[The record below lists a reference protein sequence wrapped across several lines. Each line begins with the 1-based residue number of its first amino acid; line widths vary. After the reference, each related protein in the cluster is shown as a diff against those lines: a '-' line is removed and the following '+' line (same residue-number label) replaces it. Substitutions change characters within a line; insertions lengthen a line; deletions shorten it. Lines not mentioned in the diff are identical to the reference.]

1 MKKRGQVLLVDDE
14 VRLSE
19 SIQLLLSGPDVKVT
33 AVHTGEE
40 GLREIRDNTYDAF
53 LFDIGLPDM
62 DGFELMTQAG
72 LHQKDTPVIFMT
84 GHTTVETAIR
94 ALKNGAYSYL
104 RKPIE
109 FDELKMTVDNAIE
122 KKRLIVR
129 NRTVTVRLKKSEQRY
144 RRLVQNSPDLIYTLD
159 SDGNFLFVNNA
170 VENLL
175 GYKSTEL
182 LGTPYTS
189 LFKPEAHRGEGAARL
204 ENGLHLL
211 MKKSGESCP
220 VETSLTPIRNGRG
233 SIIGCQ
239 GVDRDISRR
248 RALEDALTNSFAA
261 LRDTHGAAILGL
273 ATLVEYRDIGTG
285 LHLER
290 IRTYVEILART
301 LAMLP
306 KYKEYITEMY
316 IKEVSQSSILHD
328 IGKVGI
334 PDAILLKE
342 DKLTNDEFNVMK
354 THCIIGGDALKAIES
369 RIDGQSFLTLGKKIA
384 YCHHERWDGTGYPYG
399 LKGNNIPLSAR
410 QVSVADV
417 YDALTSERSYKP
429 RFSHDYA
436 KEVLRDGRG
445 TQFDP
450 DVVDAFLEREY
461 DFCHIQNG
469 MSEERRPANFINP
482 EMPFLMPD
490 FNSGSSS

>member
-1 MKKRGQVLLVDDE
+1 MTKCGKVLLVDDE

-19 SIQLLLSGPDVKVT
+19 SIQILLSGPEIEVIS
-33 AVHTGEE
+33 VHTGEE
-40 GLREIRDNTYDAF
+40 ALNEIKCTSYDAF

-62 DGFELMTQAG
+62 NGFELLTQARV
-72 LHQKDTPVIFMT
+72 HQKDTPVIFMT

-94 ALKNGAYSYL
+94 ALKNGAYSFL

-109 FDELKMTVDNAIE
+109 FEELKMTVVNAME
-122 KKRLIVR
+122 KKRLIER

-159 SDGNFLFVNNA
+159 SEGRFLFVNNA

-175 GYKSTEL
+175 GYRSTEL
-182 LGTPYTS
+182 LNVAYVSLISPDTP
-189 LFKPEAHRGEGAARL
+189 RVEGGLRL

-211 MKKSGESCP
+211 TKKDGNYCP

-233 SIIGCQ
+233 TIIGCQ

-290 IRTYVEILART
+290 IRNYVELLART

-306 KYKEYITEMY
+306 KYEEYITETY

-334 PDAILLKE
+334 PDAILLKQ
-342 DKLTNDEFNVMK
+342 DKLTKDEFNVMK
-354 THCIIGGDALKAIES
+354 THCIIGGDAIKAIES

-399 LKGNNIPLSAR
+399 LKGHNIPLSAR

-417 YDALTSERSYKP
+417 YDALTSERAYKP

-436 KEVLRDGRG
+436 KDVLMDGRG

-450 DVVDAFLEREY
+450 DVVDAFMERER
-461 DFCHIQNG
+461 DFFNIQNV
-469 MSEERRPANFINP
+469 MSEERRAASCITP

-490 FNSGSSS
+490 FNSGTSM

>member
-1 MKKRGQVLLVDDE
+1 MKQCGKVLLVDDE
-14 VRLSE
+14 VRLGE
-19 SIQLLLSGPDVKVT
+19 SLQILLSGPDMEVT
-33 AVHTGEE
+33 TVHSGGEA
-40 GLREIRDNTYDAF
+40 LKEIKETSYDAF

-62 DGFELMTQAG
+62 DGFELMTQSG

-84 GHTTVETAIR
+84 GHTTIETAIR
-94 ALKNGAYSYL
+94 ALKHGAYSFL

-109 FDELKMTVDNAIE
+109 FEELKMTVVNAIE
-122 KKRLIVR
+122 KKRLIEKNR
-129 NRTVTVRLKKSEQRY
+129 NVTVRLKKSEQRY

-159 SDGNFLFVNNA
+159 SDGRFLFVNNA
-170 VENLL
+170 VESIL
-175 GYKSTEL
+175 GYRSNEL
-182 LGTPYTS
+182 LRKPY
-189 LFKPEAHRGEGAARL
+189 LDLIKVDGAWGDREVRL
-204 ENGLHLL
+204 ENGVHLL
-211 MKKSGESCP
+211 TKKDGTHCP

-233 SIIGCQ
+233 AIVGCQ

-248 RALEDALTNSFAA
+248 RALEDALTSSFAA

-273 ATLVEYRDIGTG
+273 ATLVEYRDVGTG

-290 IRTYVEILART
+290 IRKYVEILAET
-301 LAMLP
+301 LAILP
-306 KYKEYITEMY
+306 KYREYITDTY

-399 LKGNNIPLSAR
+399 MKGSNIPLSAR

-429 RFSHDYA
+429 RFSHEYA
-436 KEVLRDGRG
+436 VEVLSEGRG

-450 DVVDAFLEREY
+450 DVVDAFIAREK
-461 DFCHIQNG
+461 DFQHIQHG
-469 MSEERRPANFINP
+469 MSTDRRAVPGLSP
-482 EMPFLMPD
+482 EIPFLMPD
-490 FNSGSSS
+490 FSSGTSV